1 MNITFKY
8 AGHLFTLTTEHSAS
22 SYGIPVLLVD
32 SELTDVPVVVAAEET
47 EEATTERPFQ
57 TTSRQK

>member
-32 SELTDVPVVVAAEET
+32 SELTEVPVVVAAEET
-47 EEATTERPFQ
+47 EEATTE
-57 TTSRQK
+57 